1 MKYRGKEYKGDK
13 VVIAILDSGLNRS
26 NAGESDLRFEGK
38 IIEGCSIAIND
49 DGVVMLS
56 GDYNDTEGHGTEV
69 AATCLSVAPEAE
81 ILMVKVATDNLAAS
95 AEVLAAGIET
105 SLRHGAR
112 IINISMG
119 CANPGRG
126 SLLRDAVSL
135 AANRGAVVVAAGHV
149 EGRPSFPADF
159 GEVAGV
165 LSHPDC
171 PETKYYRFEKERFD
185 DPEWGR
191 IPGKFLENGFDCPAR
206 GEATY
211 RGAGLGSARFSGR
224 LACMTQALGVS
235 APAAL
240 AKLSE
245 LALSPDPEIGYE

>member
-1 MKYRGKEYKGDK
+1 MKYRGKKYNGNN
-13 VVIAILDSGLNRS
+13 VVIAILDSGLNHS
-26 NAGESDLRFEGK
+26 NNGEDDPRFAGK
-38 IIEGCSIAIND
+38 KIEGCSVAMGEG
-49 DGVVMLS
+49 GVVMLS
-56 GDYNDTEGHGTEV
+56 GDYTDNEGHGTEV
-69 AATCLSVAPEAE
+69 AAACLAVAPGAE
-81 ILMVKVATDNLAAS
+81 ILMVKVAVDKLAAS
-95 AEVLAAGIET
+95 AEVIAAGIET
-105 SLRHGAR
+105 SLRHGAK

-119 CANPGRG
+119 CANPGRS
-126 SLLRDAVSL
+126 SLLRDAVAM
-135 AANRGAVVVAAGHV
+135 AANRGTVVVAAGHA

-165 LSHPDC
+165 LAHPDC
-171 PETKYYRFEKERFD
+171 PDSKYYRFEKERFD

-191 IPGKFLENGFDCPAR
+191 IPGKFLENGFDCPAQ
-206 GEATY
+206 GVGTY
-211 RGAGLGSARFSGR
+211 RGAGLASARFSGR